1 MIGPRVGG
9 CISSSRSGSI
19 CTVKIDLLFD
29 PFGASWHDIQEG
41 AIAAEG
47 EGFDGVWLYDHLAGS
62 VHGQERVLECW
73 TTLTAIAATVP
84 RIALGPMVLNVANRH
99 PGTLGVMAATLQE
112 VSGGRLLLG
121 LGAGG
126 GRHTP
131 YAAEQQV
138 FGRPVLGDTAR
149 RAALEAAVATIR
161 SVWTGTIDGVGG
173 FLRPDPTPPIIIGGF
188 GPKMAQLAGRV
199 ADGVNLPAGPGLGR
213 LVEIARASRAA
224 SARHSSPFVVT
235 VSSDLSAAA
244 RERLKELDVDRAV
257 VFVTPP
263 FASHVRGLAASQR

>member
-1 MIGPRVGG
+1 
-9 CISSSRSGSI
+9 
-19 CTVKIDLLFD
+19 
-29 PFGASWHDIQEG
+29 
-41 AIAAEG
+41 
-47 EGFDGVWLYDHLAGS
+47 
-62 VHGQERVLECW
+62 
-73 TTLTAIAATVP
+73 
-84 RIALGPMVLNVANRH
+84 
-99 PGTLGVMAATLQE
+99 
-112 VSGGRLLLG
+112 
-121 LGAGG
+121 
-126 GRHTP
+126 
-131 YAAEQQV
+131 
-138 FGRPVLGDTAR
+138 
-149 RAALEAAVATIR
+149 VATIR

>member
-1 MIGPRVGG
+1 
-9 CISSSRSGSI
+9 
-19 CTVKIDLLFD
+19 
-29 PFGASWHDIQEG
+29 
-41 AIAAEG
+41 
-47 EGFDGVWLYDHLAGS
+47 
-62 VHGQERVLECW
+62 
-73 TTLTAIAATVP
+73 
-84 RIALGPMVLNVANRH
+84 
-99 PGTLGVMAATLQE
+99 MAATLQE
-112 VSGGRLLLG
+112 VSGDRLLLG
-121 LGAGG
+121 IGAGG

>member
-1 MIGPRVGG
+1 M
-9 CISSSRSGSI
+9 
-19 CTVKIDLLFD
+19 DLLFD

-62 VHGQERVLECW
+62 VHGQQRVLECW

-126 GRHTP
+126 GRRTP

-161 SVWTGTIDGVGG
+161 AAWTGSCVRTLRHRSSLGG
-173 FLRPDPTPPIIIGGF
+173 SGRRWPSWLVAWPT
-188 GPKMAQLAGRV
+188 ASTCR
-199 ADGVNLPAGPGLGR
+199 LGR
-213 LVEIARASRAA
+213 AWPACSM
-224 SARHSSPFVVT
+224 
-235 VSSDLSAAA
+235 
-244 RERLKELDVDRAV
+244 
-257 VFVTPP
+257 
-263 FASHVRGLAASQR
+263 

>member
-1 MIGPRVGG
+1 MAVRPPGRVGARPAAG
-9 CISSSRSGSI
+9 AGVLDDPNCHCGDSAASGDRANGPQRRQSPSWNTWRDGSHASGSQ
-19 CTVKIDLLFD
+19 
-29 PFGASWHDIQEG
+29 W
-41 AIAAEG
+41 
-47 EGFDGVWLYDHLAGS
+47 
-62 VHGQERVLECW
+62 
-73 TTLTAIAATVP
+73 
-84 RIALGPMVLNVANRH
+84 
-99 PGTLGVMAATLQE
+99 
-112 VSGGRLLLG
+112 GRLLLG
-121 LGAGG
+121 IGAGG

-149 RAALEAAVATIR
+149 RAALEVAVATIR

-188 GPKMAQLAGRV
+188 GPKMAELAGRV

-213 LVEIARASRAA
+213 LVEVARASRAA

>member
-1 MIGPRVGG
+1 VQ
-9 CISSSRSGSI
+9 
-19 CTVKIDLLFD
+19 IDLLFD

-62 VHGQERVLECW
+62 VHGQQRVLECW

-149 RAALEAAVATIR
+149 RAALEAAVTTIR